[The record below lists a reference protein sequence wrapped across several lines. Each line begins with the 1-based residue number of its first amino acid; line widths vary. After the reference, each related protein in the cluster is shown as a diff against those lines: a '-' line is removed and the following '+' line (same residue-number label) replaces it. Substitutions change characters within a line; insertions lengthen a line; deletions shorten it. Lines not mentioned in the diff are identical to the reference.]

1 VTTVYVT
8 HDQSEAMTLGHR
20 VAVLRD
26 GRLQQCAAPRELYE
40 RPANTFVAGFIGSP
54 SMNLISVPLGSNG
67 SVSIGG
73 AVLELPA
80 AARAAASA
88 AGWQELVVG
97 VRPESLEL
105 ASDGIPA
112 SVQVVEEVGAD
123 AYVFCTAELGGVE
136 RQLVARAGARRA
148 PSQGERV
155 SLRPA
160 VEETHLFDPVD
171 GARL

>member
-1 VTTVYVT
+1 VYVT

-40 RPANTFVAGFIGSP
+40 QPVNTFVAGFIGSP
-54 SMNLISVPLGSNG
+54 SMNLITVPLGSNG

-73 AVLELPA
+73 APLELPA

-105 ASDGIPA
+105 ASDGISA
-112 SVQVVEEVGAD
+112 EVQVVEEIGAD
-123 AYVFCTAELGGVE
+123 AFVFCTAELGGAE
-136 RQLVARAGARRA
+136 ARLVARAGARRA
-148 PSQGERV
+148 PAQGERV
-155 SLRPA
+155 KLRPA
-160 VEETHLFDPVD
+160 AGETHLFDPLA
-171 GARL
+171 GERIA